1 MHGQHVAL
9 VTGANK
15 GIGLQ
20 IAKDLAAHGFTVLV
34 GSRNLERGETAVK
47 SVGTDARALQLDVT
61 NQASIAAAAERIRN
75 EFGRLDVLVN
85 NAGISHAGKPG
96 RSLQEMAKSGRASV
110 ASLDEVRAV
119 FETNVFGVIA
129 VTQAMLPLLRE
140 APAARVVN
148 VSSSS
153 GSLTLNSNSAD
164 PHRSMFGTYSTSKTA
179 LNAITLAFALDLEST
194 GIRVN
199 AACPGFT
206 ATDLNNFQGRRTV
219 QQAAGEPVRLALLGP
234 DGPTGTYSDE
244 NGRLPWRCSPT
255 SDIGKHSAIVPNN
268 GRTAKLLQNRNIM

>member
-1 MHGQHVAL
+1 MQSSSKKIAL

-20 IAKDLAAHGFTVLV
+20 IAKDLVAHGFTVLV
-34 GSRNLERGETAVK
+34 GSRNIEHGEMAAK
-47 SVGTDARALQLDVT
+47 SVGADACALQLDVT

-96 RSLQEMAKSGRASV
+96 RSLEEMAKSGRASV

-140 APAARVVN
+140 APAGRIVN
-148 VSSSS
+148 VSSAA
-153 GSLTLNSNSAD
+153 GSLTLNAD
-164 PHRSMFGTYSTSKTA
+164 PANPRRSMFGTYSSSKTA
-179 LNAITLAFALDLEST
+179 LNAITLSFAIELEST
-194 GIRVN
+194 NIKVD

-206 ATDLNNFQGRRTV
+206 ATDLNNFEGTRTV
-219 QQAAGEPVRLALLGP
+219 EQAAREPVRLALL
-234 DGPTGTYSDE
+234 DANGPTGTFSNED
-244 NGRLPWRCSPT
+244 GPLPW
-255 SDIGKHSAIVPNN
+255 
-268 GRTAKLLQNRNIM
+268 